1 MSLTSLPYELLD
13 IIVESSLGP
22 NFLDLAK
29 TCKKI
34 YARCEPFIRR
44 HNVLRLRFRD
54 FRYYARDRDYPV
66 AASDLISIIAADPI
80 VVRYIKLADL
90 VDDSRFLEY
99 ARVRGA
105 PPKSVPS
112 IEEGGVIVQLFA
124 KSKYL
129 QRAGLDWKEYY
140 SMFSEDVREERY
152 SQHGAA
158 FLLTLLGDA
167 ESLTIPM
174 SWEPNAATNQLL
186 NVLVTEARQPS
197 SLSSGLRSVT
207 TFCRY
212 ASRSVSENRG
222 LSWASPFLALPH
234 LKSFESPGSFLVSG
248 NPTSLAFR
256 GSPYIAELLEAVDL
270 DACCIDAVGIT
281 DFLKHAPRLKKL
293 RYSHYTMRDFVP
305 PDWDLCKFINAVA
318 REAGSHLT
326 ELSVNIFK
334 LRGTILPGKAST
346 LGFQKLKKLE
356 FPLMLA
362 TCNLNAA
369 GVTGIMFTS
378 IQRFFHVSVDP
389 FVRDLIPTSVTHL
402 SVKSD
407 GMGPYDRGL
416 DALFGNLGAVRRCQL
431 PNLEEVFLNC
441 KQGADEAYKQ
451 QCNKIV
457 ADGKEEGVAVHLR
470 CLDYARRV
478 NWE

>member
-13 IIVESSLGP
+13 TIVECSLGP

-44 HNVLRLRFRD
+44 HNELRFRYRD
-54 FRYYARDRDYPV
+54 FSYSIHSDDNLV
-66 AASDLISIIAADPI
+66 AAFDLISIIAAEPI
-80 VVRYIKLADL
+80 VARYIKAANL
-90 VDDSRFLEY
+90 VDDSKFFRH
-99 ARVRGA
+99 ARAHGGL
-105 PPKSVPS
+105 PKSVPS
-112 IEEGGVIVQLFA
+112 IEEGGVMVQLFA
-124 KSKYL
+124 NSTYL
-129 QRAGLDWKEYY
+129 QRAGVDWREYY
-140 SMFSEDVREERY
+140 NTFAEDVREMRY
-152 SQHGAA
+152 SQYGAA
-158 FLLTLLGDA
+158 FLLTLLSDA
-167 ESLTIPM
+167 ESLTIPL
-174 SWEPNAATNQLL
+174 SWEPNAATDQLL
-186 NVLVTEARQPS
+186 NVLATEARKPS

-207 TFCRY
+207 TFCRQT
-212 ASRSVSENRG
+212 RVVSEMWD

-234 LKSFESPGSFLVSG
+234 LRSFRSPRSVSVGG
-248 NPTSLAFR
+248 NPTSLAFK
-256 GSPYIAELLEAVDL
+256 GLSHNAKNLEVAYLHD
-270 DACCIDAVGIT
+270 CCIDAVGIT
-281 DFLKHAPRLKKL
+281 DFLKHTPRLKTL
-293 RYSHYTMRDFVP
+293 RFSPNTP
-305 PDWDLCKFINAVA
+305 NWDLCKFINAVA
-318 REAGSHLT
+318 REAGSYLT
-326 ELSVNIFK
+326 ELSVDVS
-334 LRGTILPGKAST
+334 GTILPGKAST
-346 LGFQKLKKLE
+346 LGFQKLQKWE
-356 FPLMLA
+356 FPLKLA
-362 TCNLNAA
+362 TRNLNAA
-369 GVTGIMFTS
+369 GATGTT
-378 IQRFFHVSVDP
+378 IQRFFHGPVDP